1 MAETELS
8 PQAEPLLPL
17 RVLFVEDNPDDV
29 QLSLLEL
36 RRANVAIVSD
46 VARTKDEFLERISA
60 SSYDAVIAD
69 YSLGGWTGMDALA
82 VMKEKGKDLPFILV
96 TGVLGDGV
104 AVDCIKQGVSDYV
117 LKDRLA
123 RLPAAVRTSIK
134 EARLQKERKNAD
146 DKLQESE
153 KMFRTLAES
162 IDSAIFVYLGTT
174 CRYANREAEVITGY
188 TRAEL
193 VSMNSLNLIHRDS
206 RRTVVEMG
214 FSNGPVDG
222 APQHFEVKIN
232 TKSGEGRWLD
242 MTSSIIDIEGKR
254 GRLVAAFDIT
264 ERKAQLQDMERL
276 ATIDALTGLSNYRRL
291 LDAFDSE
298 RSRSQRTGRPFSL
311 LLLDLDKLKN
321 INDTYGHS
329 AGSRSI
335 CRVGDILQA
344 QCRSMDTAARYG
356 GDEFAVLL
364 PETKGLAARHLADRI
379 ADTVLK
385 DDERPPISVSFGLA
399 TCPEDGVTF
408 NEVFQIADSRLY
420 LMKDRPL
427 RRSIADMSVPVAS

>member
-46 VARTKDEFLERISA
+46 IARTKDEFLERISA
-60 SSYDAVIAD
+60 GSYDAVIAD

-214 FSNGPVDG
+214 FSNGPVDA

-321 INDTYGHS
+321 INDTYGQRGKPFDLPRWRYS
-329 AGSRSI
+329 SSPVPQYGY
-335 CRVGDILQA
+335 
-344 QCRSMDTAARYG
+344 CRS
-356 GDEFAVLL
+356 
-364 PETKGLAARHLADRI
+364 
-379 ADTVLK
+379 
-385 DDERPPISVSFGLA
+385 
-399 TCPEDGVTF
+399 
-408 NEVFQIADSRLY
+408 
-420 LMKDRPL
+420 L
-427 RRSIADMSVPVAS
+427 RW